1 MPFSWLL
8 SEGGIQFP
16 APKES
21 QMVERYQMVACIGLR
36 KSESEEMVTVPLYI
50 KVRAEEGSPLPAEQE
65 DLIHR
70 VSECMVQR
78 YEQQL
83 AEFIKNKE
91 KGEGKDGQGTER
103 KTV

>member
-1 MPFSWLL
+1 VKGLFKTSL
-8 SEGGIQFP
+8 
-16 APKES
+16 KEERY
-21 QMVERYQMVACIGLR
+21 MVERYQMVACIGLR
-36 KSESEEMVTVPLYI
+36 KSESEEMATVPLYI

-70 VSECMVQR
+70 VSECMIRR

-83 AEFIKNKE
+83 AEFIKNKN
-91 KGEGKDGQGTER
+91 KGECKDGQCKER

>member
-1 MPFSWLL
+1 
-8 SEGGIQFP
+8 
-16 APKES
+16 
-21 QMVERYQMVACIGLR
+21 MVERYQMVACIGLR

-70 VSECMVQR
+70 VSECMIRR

-83 AEFIKNKE
+83 AEFIKNIE
-91 KGEGKDGQGTER
+91 KGESKDGEGKER

>member
-8 SEGGIQFP
+8 SEGVIQFP

-36 KSESEEMVTVPLYI
+36 KSESDEMVTVPLYI

-70 VSECMVQR
+70 VSECMIRR

-83 AEFIKNKE
+83 AEFIKK
-91 KGEGKDGQGTER
+91 
-103 KTV
+103 